1 VKRKWKV
8 PMEEYRG
15 RGETWSC
22 GRRASE
28 LKLRSDPVRF
38 AGPAR
43 IFNKFK
49 VGIQGC
55 IGPQSMLL
63 SWTEKVDYL

>member
-1 VKRKWKV
+1 
-8 PMEEYRG
+8 MEEYGG

-22 GRRASE
+22 GRRASD
-28 LKLRSDPVRF
+28 LKLPSDPVSF

-49 VGIQGC
+49 VGIQGW
-55 IGPQSMLL
+55 IGPERMLL